1 MVSERNCVDETCM
14 YVVCVCGVCLQS
26 SHSSKIPH
34 KRPSPLSRRGM
45 LRRALLF
52 ARREARRSGKPAG
65 RHGRPTLSL
74 FVDSLAC
81 LMALLASAHICNSAC
96 LVCYASSFCAGT
108 HAAAVVCA
116 VPCLRM
122 VLTAH
127 TPTRPTSPRAGAAS
141 LASSLPFCQSLK
153 ASLARWALW
162 FPRRCDGV
170 CMYVVF
176 VVGTQQCYSNLSD
189 VGLCLHSARPH
200 YSFIADPSCQNP
212 HEGRAMGDNQPPDCR
227 LAAGRGCLRAR
238 LERASG
244 LSSAGKSGD
253 CLTDAFSPRNILA
266 HSPVSSS
273 LLNWMPPFS
282 AWRFSMSA

>member
-1 MVSERNCVDETCM
+1 M
-14 YVVCVCGVCLQS
+14 
-26 SHSSKIPH
+26 
-34 KRPSPLSRRGM
+34 
-45 LRRALLF
+45 RARF
-52 ARREARRSGKPAG
+52 
-65 RHGRPTLSL
+65 
-74 FVDSLAC
+74 F
-81 LMALLASAHICNSAC
+81 
-96 LVCYASSFCAGT
+96 AGT

-127 TPTRPTSPRAGAAS
+127 TPTRSTLPRAGAAS

-170 CMYVVF
+170 CMDVVCA
-176 VVGTQQCYSNLSD
+176 GGAHQCHSNLSD
-189 VGLCLHSARPH
+189 AGLCLHSARPH
-200 YSFIADPSCQNP
+200 YSFIADPICQET

-227 LAAGRGCLRAR
+227 LAAGRRCLRAR

-253 CLTDAFSPRNILA
+253 CLTGAFSPRNILA
-266 HSPVSSS
+266 RSPVCSS

-282 AWRFSMSA
+282 VWRSSMSA